1 MCGVCG
7 VHEVAKE
14 VATIQALCFINMLE
28 CRLMYDLLART
39 LVDENKRRRGCKVQ
53 LRLLPPSNL
62 FLIVNSETVS
72 VATLTGHWDPN
83 GTPH

>member
-1 MCGVCG
+1 MTFWQELWWTRTKGG
-7 VHEVAKE
+7 EV
-14 VATIQALCFINMLE
+14 
-28 CRLMYDLLART
+28 
-39 LVDENKRRRGCKVQ
+39 GKVQ